1 MANPAYTAKRFEFPS
16 SQVGRGNYMANALTQ
31 FFALNPSITVV
42 DISTN
47 WREGRSRSDTLYL
60 TLLFRG
66 GGVPGRNWAV
76 QFQNTGSTTA
86 EDEATAFFLAN
97 PTFVPVKTVRLSR
110 PDSQPRN
117 RKLLTIFM
125 TRSQAQ
131 PPCLLNAPAGAP
143 AVVVAQGAY
152 GSMYDTLDF
161 TRPALPTLNLGN
173 AAWPAGGTNLL
184 VRALDANPDLCSWGG
199 IAPCCFGGG
208 TFVTPPPPVGN
219 SLCDA
224 CIDPELLTIPFP

>member
-1 MANPAYTAKRFEFPS
+1 
-16 SQVGRGNYMANALTQ
+16 MANALTQ

-42 DISTN
+42 DLSTN
-47 WREGRSRSDTLYL
+47 WREGRSRSDTLFL

-76 QFQNTGSTTA
+76 QFSNEGQYLA
-86 EDEATAFFLAN
+86 EDAATTFFAVN
-97 PTFVPVKTVRLSR
+97 TSFVPVKTVRLSR

-125 TRSQAQ
+125 TRAQAQ

-143 AVVVAQGAY
+143 QTAVAQGAI
-152 GSMYDTLDF
+152 GSMFDTLDF
-161 TRPALPTLNLGN
+161 TRPFLPTLNLGN

-199 IAPCCFGGG
+199 IAPCCYVGS
-208 TFVTPPPPVGN
+208 TFTTPPPPTGN
-219 SLCDA
+219 SLCSA
-224 CIDPELLTIPFP
+224 CIDQSLLTISFP